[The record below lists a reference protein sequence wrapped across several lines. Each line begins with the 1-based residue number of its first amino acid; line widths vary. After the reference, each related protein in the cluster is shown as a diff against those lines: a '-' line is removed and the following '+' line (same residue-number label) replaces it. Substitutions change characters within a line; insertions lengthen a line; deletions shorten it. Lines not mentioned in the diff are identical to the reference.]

1 MERTVPTT
9 GSEEISLYMRT
20 YYSLLRTTDEVQVR
34 SFVESHLGMNSSL
47 HVGARDKVPDVAV
60 LIYCSLRLP
69 HAIRQTRLV
78 VMGQS
83 ERVFAR
89 RGYDKVEEWRPV
101 GAPGRRRRTFFDGHE
116 TMAAFIAS
124 VSDIDDLIP
133 MLTAFQI
140 EWNKMYR
147 RLKGHSLLERLEVH
161 RDVPPS
167 YPPQRGGGNTRPQRG
182 GGNTRPQRDGGN
194 APPQREVG
202 NAPPVLFPPEGGREA
217 LRQEIA
223 EVLELSLD
231 DLGRLESIWD
241 DPGHSL
247 FDLLCDVGREP
258 KQFAVRLLAGSRV
271 DYRKATRHWWGF
283 IADASPVDLSER
295 PVYFISS
302 NVHSVVNMLSGFAL
316 RREKE
321 LTRHLR
327 EKGDHELAGGVSPGE
342 YARIRDGET
351 SSRLENLLYFILRD
365 YMEVHRDDEI
375 WDEREEEEA
384 LCGIRHID
392 SHHVF
397 DVEAQVIEMCRL
409 CPDWLD
415 PRLRVPE
422 LDRADA
428 AAMLPGLRESDAVIV
443 NIDYP
448 LGMGAYHILSQVATS
463 VDSLRGVYSLGKA
476 ATLNGRIGDVMIPY
490 VVHDEHSRN
499 TYLFNNCFT
508 AASVAPYLVH
518 GTTLDNQKA
527 ISVRGT
533 FLQNERY
540 MDVFYREGY
549 TDIEMEAGPY
559 LSAVYEAVR
568 PSRHP
573 TNEIVTLYA
582 DTVPFDVG
590 IIHYA
595 SDTPL
600 EKGGWDQPR
609 NLGAQ
614 RLSYFGVDSTYAA
627 TVAILR
633 RVLWLETQ
641 RGQGKGAS
649 HWA

>member
-47 HVGARDKVPDVAV
+47 HVKARDEAPDAAA

-69 HAIRQTRLV
+69 HCTRQTRLV

-89 RGYDKVEEWRPV
+89 RGYAKVEQWEEV
-101 GAPGRRRRTFFDGHE
+101 DAPGRRRRTFFDGHE

-140 EWNKMYR
+140 EWNKIHR
-147 RLKGHSLLERLEVH
+147 RLHDHPLLEDLKAYCESGEPARETLRERL
-161 RDVPPS
+161 
-167 YPPQRGGGNTRPQRG
+167 Q
-182 GGNTRPQRDGGN
+182 
-194 APPQREVG
+194 
-202 NAPPVLFPPEGGREA
+202 
-217 LRQEIA
+217 
-223 EVLELSLD
+223 EVLGISLD
-231 DLGRLESIWD
+231 DLSRLEKTWGD
-241 DPGHSL
+241 E
-247 FDLLCDVGREP
+247 FAALLCDMGRAP
-258 KQFAVRLLAGSRV
+258 KRFAVRLLAGSRV
-271 DYRKATRHWWGF
+271 DYRKATRRWWSF
-283 IADASPVDLSER
+283 ITDASPIDLTER

-316 RREKE
+316 RREE
-321 LTRHLR
+321 DL
-327 EKGDHELAGGVSPGE
+327 VSYLQERGSQDLLE
-342 YARIRDGET
+342 EEARIRSGVS
-351 SSRLENLLYFILRD
+351 SSRVENLLYFVLRD
-365 YMEVHRDDEI
+365 YMEAHREDDV
-375 WDEREEEEA
+375 WTQREEEEA
-384 LCGIRHID
+384 LSGITHID

-397 DVEAQVIEMCRL
+397 DVEAQVIEICRL
-409 CPDWLD
+409 RPDWFD
-415 PRLRVPE
+415 SRLRVPG
-422 LDRADA
+422 LDRLAQS
-428 AAMLPGLRESDAVIV
+428 GAVIV

-476 ATLNGRIGDVMIPY
+476 ATLNGRVGDVMIPY

-508 AASVAPYLVH
+508 ASNVAPFLVH

-533 FLQNERY
+533 FLQNDRY

-568 PSRHP
+568 PTRHP
-573 TNEIVTLYA
+573 RNEIVTLYA

-600 EKGGWDQPR
+600 GKGR
-609 NLGAQ
+609 NLGSQ

-627 TVAILR
+627 TAAILR
-633 RVLWLETQ
+633 RILTLETQ
-641 RGQGKGAS
+641 RGQAR
-649 HWA
+649 

>member
-20 YYSLLRTTDEVQVR
+20 YYSLLRTTDEVQIR
-34 SFVESHLGMNSSL
+34 SLVETHLGMNSLL
-47 HVGARDKVPDVAV
+47 HVKARDEEPDAAA

-69 HAIRQTRLV
+69 TCIRQTRLV

-89 RGYDKVEEWRPV
+89 RGYANVEQWEPV
-101 GAPGRRRRTFFDGHE
+101 TAPARRRRTFFDGHE

-133 MLTAFQI
+133 ILTALQI
-140 EWNKMYR
+140 EWNKLHR
-147 RLKGHSLLERLEVH
+147 RLHASALLDRLASCVENEEQDWRTLRSELTSVLGMPSDDLERL
-161 RDVPPS
+161 
-167 YPPQRGGGNTRPQRG
+167 
-182 GGNTRPQRDGGN
+182 
-194 APPQREVG
+194 A
-202 NAPPVLFPPEGGREA
+202 
-217 LRQEIA
+217 
-223 EVLELSLD
+223 
-231 DLGRLESIWD
+231 SIWGD
-241 DPGHSL
+241 E
-247 FDLLCDVGREP
+247 FAAFLLNVGRAP
-258 KQFAVRLLAGSRV
+258 KRFAVRLLAGSLV
-271 DYRKATRHWWGF
+271 DYRKATRRWWGF
-283 IADASPVDLSER
+283 LVDASPIDLSER

-316 RREKE
+316 RREDE
-321 LTRHLR
+321 LVDFL
-327 EKGDHELAGGVSPGE
+327 KAQGDEELLDE
-342 YARIRDGET
+342 YARIREGEVP
-351 SSRLENLLYFILRD
+351 SRRENLLYFVLRD
-365 YMEVHRDDEI
+365 YMDAYRDEPV
-375 WDEREEEEA
+375 WKRRKEEEA
-384 LCGIRHID
+384 FCGIKHID
-392 SHHVF
+392 SRHVF
-397 DVEAQVIEMCRL
+397 DVEAQVIELSRL
-409 CPDWLD
+409 RPDWFD
-415 PRLRVPE
+415 PRLKMPNLGR
-422 LDRADA
+422 LA
-428 AAMLPGLRESDAVIV
+428 ESDAIIL

-448 LGMGAYHILSQVATS
+448 LGMGAYHILSQVATG
-463 VDSLRGVYSLGKA
+463 VDALRGVYILGKA
-476 ATLNGRIGDVMIPY
+476 ATLNGRIGDAMIPY

-499 TYLFNNCFT
+499 SYLCNNCFT
-508 AASVAPYLVH
+508 AADVAPYLVY

-559 LSAVYEAVR
+559 LSAIYEAVR
-568 PSRHP
+568 PTRHP

-600 EKGGWDQPR
+600 SKGK

-627 TVAILR
+627 TVAMLR
-633 RVLWLETQ
+633 RILMQEAQ
-641 RGQGKGAS
+641 M
-649 HWA
+649 

>member
-47 HVGARDKVPDVAV
+47 HVKARDEEPDTAV

-89 RGYDKVEEWRPV
+89 RGYADVEQWDSV
-101 GAPGRRRRTFFDGHE
+101 SAPGRRRRTFFDGHE
-116 TMAAFIAS
+116 TMAVFIAS
-124 VSDIDDLIP
+124 VSDIDDIIP

-140 EWNKMYR
+140 EWNKMHR
-147 RLKGHSLLERLEVH
+147 RLHDHPLLDKLEAHCDIGEPGWRTLRHEVS
-161 RDVPPS
+161 DVL
-167 YPPQRGGGNTRPQRG
+167 
-182 GGNTRPQRDGGN
+182 
-194 APPQREVG
+194 A
-202 NAPPVLFPPEGGREA
+202 
-217 LRQEIA
+217 
-223 EVLELSLD
+223 LSLD
-231 DLGRLESIWD
+231 DIHRLESIWD
-241 DPGHSL
+241 DELPA
-247 FDLLCDVGREP
+247 LLREVGQESKR
-258 KQFAVRLLAGSRV
+258 FAVRLLAGSLV
-271 DYRKATRHWWGF
+271 DYRKATRRWWDF
-283 IADASPVDLSER
+283 VADVSPVDLSER

-302 NVHSVVNMLSGFAL
+302 NVHSVVNLLSGFAL
-316 RREKE
+316 RYEEE
-321 LTRHLR
+321 LLSFL
-327 EKGDHELAGGVSPGE
+327 EDEGE
-342 YARIRDGET
+342 RALVEEHARIRRGEIP
-351 SSRLENLLYFILRD
+351 SRRENLLYFALRD
-365 YMEVHRDDEI
+365 FMATRRGEDV
-375 WDEREEEEA
+375 WDRRENEEA
-384 LCGIRHID
+384 LCGIKHID
-392 SHHVF
+392 SRHVF
-397 DVEAQVIEMCRL
+397 DVEAQVIEISRL
-409 CPDWLD
+409 RPDWFD
-415 PRLRVPE
+415 PRLKVPN
-422 LDRADA
+422 LD
-428 AAMLPGLRESDAVIV
+428 GLAQSDAVIV

-448 LGMGAYHILSQVATS
+448 LGMGAYHILSEVATS
-463 VDSLRGVYSLGKA
+463 VDALRGTYVLGKA

-499 TYLFNNCFT
+499 TYLYNNCFT
-508 AASVAPYLVH
+508 AADVAPYLVH

-568 PSRHP
+568 PTRHP
-573 TNEIVTLYA
+573 TNELVTLYA
-582 DTVPFDVG
+582 DAVPFDIG

-600 EKGGWDQPR
+600 SKGK

-614 RLSYFGVDSTYAA
+614 PLSYFGVDSTYAA

-633 RVLWLETQ
+633 RILTLET
-641 RGQGKGAS
+641 RE
-649 HWA
+649 

>member
-34 SFVESHLGMNSSL
+34 SFVESHLGINSSL
-47 HVGARDKVPDVAV
+47 HVKARDMTPDPAA

-69 HAIRQTRLV
+69 HCIRQTRLV

-89 RGYDKVEEWRPV
+89 RGYAKVEQWEPV
-101 GAPGRRRRTFFDGHE
+101 EAPGRRRRTFFDGQE

-140 EWNKMYR
+140 EWNKMHR
-147 RLKGHSLLERLEVH
+147 RLHRHPLLESLRLH
-161 RDVPPS
+161 RDTGEPTWQS
-167 YPPQRGGGNTRPQRG
+167 L
-182 GGNTRPQRDGGN
+182 RD
-194 APPQREVG
+194 EVMR
-202 NAPPVLFPPEGGREA
+202 VLDISP
-217 LRQEIA
+217 
-223 EVLELSLD
+223 D
-231 DLGRLESIWD
+231 DMRRLESIW
-241 DPGHSL
+241 GEQL
-247 FDLLCDVGREP
+247 ATLLWDMGREP
-258 KQFAVRLLAGSRV
+258 KRIAVRLLAGSRV
-271 DYRKATRHWWGF
+271 DYRKATRRWWNL
-283 IADASPVDLSER
+283 ITDASLVDLSER

-316 RREKE
+316 RRDQD
-321 LTRHLR
+321 LLRHLR
-327 EKGDHELAGGVSPGE
+327 ERGPQPLVEESS
-342 YARIRDGET
+342 RIRHGET
-351 SSRLENLLYFILRD
+351 PSRLENLLYFILRS
-365 YMEVHRDDEI
+365 YMDVHRGEDI
-375 WDEREEEEA
+375 WQEREEEEA
-384 LCGIRHID
+384 LCGIKHID

-409 CPDWLD
+409 RPDWFD
-415 PRLRVPE
+415 PRLQVSG
-422 LDRADA
+422 LDRLAQ
-428 AAMLPGLRESDAVIV
+428 SDAVIV

-463 VDSLRGVYSLGKA
+463 VDSLRGVYTLGKA

-490 VVHDEHSRN
+490 VIHDEHSRN

-508 AASVAPYLVH
+508 AADVAPYLVH

-533 FLQNERY
+533 FLQNDRY

-568 PSRHP
+568 PTRHP

-582 DTVPFDVG
+582 DTLPFDVG

-600 EKGGWDQPR
+600 GKGR

-633 RVLWLETQ
+633 RILTLETRQ
-641 RGQGKGAS
+641 RQGND
-649 HWA
+649 

>member
-9 GSEEISLYMRT
+9 GSEEIALYMRT
-20 YYSLLRTTDEVQVR
+20 YYSLLRTTDEVQIR
-34 SFVESHLGMNSSL
+34 SLVETHLGMNSLL
-47 HVGARDKVPDVAV
+47 HVKARDEEPDTAA

-69 HAIRQTRLV
+69 TSIRQTRLV

-89 RGYDKVEEWRPV
+89 RGYADVEQWEPV
-101 GAPGRRRRTFFDGHE
+101 TAPGRRRRTFFDGHE

-133 MLTAFQI
+133 MLTALQI
-140 EWNKMYR
+140 EWNKLHR
-147 RLKGHSLLERLEVH
+147 RLHASALLERLASCVESEEQ
-161 RDVPPS
+161 DW
-167 YPPQRGGGNTRPQRG
+167 
-182 GGNTRPQRDGGN
+182 
-194 APPQREVG
+194 RELHSDLTS
-202 NAPPVLFPPEGGREA
+202 VLDMSP
-217 LRQEIA
+217 
-223 EVLELSLD
+223 D
-231 DLGRLESIWD
+231 DLDRLASIWGDEFADLLLDIGRL
-241 DPGHSL
+241 
-247 FDLLCDVGREP
+247 R
-258 KQFAVRLLAGSRV
+258 KRFAVRLLAGSLV
-271 DYRKATRHWWGF
+271 DYRKATRRWWGF
-283 IADASPVDLSER
+283 LAGASPVDLSER

-316 RREKE
+316 RCEDE
-321 LTRHLR
+321 LVDFL
-327 EKGDHELAGGVSPGE
+327 KAQGDEDLLAE
-342 YARIRDGET
+342 YARIREGEVP
-351 SSRLENLLYFILRD
+351 SRRENLLYFVLRD
-365 YMEVHRDDEI
+365 YMEAHRDDPV
-375 WDEREEEEA
+375 WERRKEEEA
-384 LCGIRHID
+384 FCGIKHID
-392 SHHVF
+392 SRHVF
-397 DVEAQVIEMCRL
+397 DVEAQVIELNQL
-409 CPDWLD
+409 CPHWFD
-415 PRLRVPE
+415 PRLEMPHPE
-422 LDRADA
+422 RLA
-428 AAMLPGLRESDAVIV
+428 ESEAIIL

-448 LGMGAYHILSQVATS
+448 LGMGGYHILSQVATG
-463 VDSLRGVYSLGKA
+463 VDALRGVYILGKA
-476 ATLNGRIGDVMIPY
+476 ATLNGRIGDAMIPY

-499 TYLFNNCFT
+499 SYLCNNCFT
-508 AASVAPYLVH
+508 AADVAPYLVY

-559 LSAVYEAVR
+559 LSAIYEAVR
-568 PSRHP
+568 PTRHP

-600 EKGGWDQPR
+600 SKGK

-633 RVLWLETQ
+633 RILTLETQ
-641 RGQGKGAS
+641 V
-649 HWA
+649 

>member
-47 HVGARDKVPDVAV
+47 HVKARDEEPDTAA

-69 HAIRQTRLV
+69 HCIRQTRVV

-89 RGYDKVEEWRPV
+89 RGYADVEQWEPV
-101 GAPGRRRRTFFDGHE
+101 SAPGRRRRTFFDGHE
-116 TMAAFIAS
+116 TTAVFIAS
-124 VSDIDDLIP
+124 VSDIDDIIP

-140 EWNKMYR
+140 EWNKMHQ
-147 RLKGHSLLERLEVH
+147 RLSGRPLLDKLEAYCDTGEPEWEELH
-161 RDVPPS
+161 
-167 YPPQRGGGNTRPQRG
+167 Q
-182 GGNTRPQRDGGN
+182 
-194 APPQREVG
+194 EVSDILG
-202 NAPPVLFPPEGGREA
+202 LNP
-217 LRQEIA
+217 
-223 EVLELSLD
+223 D
-231 DLGRLESIWD
+231 DIDRLESIWD
-241 DPGHSL
+241 DEFPT
-247 FDLLCDVGREP
+247 LLRQVGREP
-258 KQFAVRLLAGSRV
+258 KRFAVRLLAGSRV
-271 DYRKATRHWWGF
+271 DYRKATHRWWDF
-283 IADASPVDLSER
+283 VADRSPIDLSER

-302 NVHSVVNMLSGFAL
+302 NVHSVVNLLSGFAL
-316 RREKE
+316 RHADE
-321 LTRHLR
+321 LLSFL
-327 EKGDHELAGGVSPGE
+327 EEEGE
-342 YARIRDGET
+342 EALLEEYSRIRRGEVP
-351 SSRLENLLYFILRD
+351 SWRENLLYFALRD
-365 YMEVHRDDEI
+365 FMAARRSEDI
-375 WDEREEEEA
+375 WGQREDEEA
-384 LCGIRHID
+384 LCGIKHID

-397 DVEAQVIEMCRL
+397 DVEAQVIEISRL
-409 CPDWLD
+409 RPDWFD
-415 PRLRVPE
+415 PRLKMPN
-422 LDRADA
+422 LDDLAQ
-428 AAMLPGLRESDAVIV
+428 SDAVIV

-448 LGMGAYHILSQVATS
+448 LGMGGYHILSQVATS
-463 VDSLRGVYSLGKA
+463 VDALRGTYVLGKA

-499 TYLFNNCFT
+499 TYLYNNCFT
-508 AASVAPYLVH
+508 ATDVAPYLVY

-527 ISVRGT
+527 ISVQGT

-568 PSRHP
+568 PTRHP

-582 DTVPFDVG
+582 DTIPFDMG

-600 EKGGWDQPR
+600 SKGK

-614 RLSYFGVDSTYAA
+614 RLSYFGVDSTYAG

-633 RVLWLETQ
+633 RILALET
-641 RGQGKGAS
+641 RD
-649 HWA
+649 

>member
-34 SFVESHLGMNSSL
+34 SLVESHLGMNSSL
-47 HVGARDKVPDVAV
+47 HVKARREEPDAAV

-69 HAIRQTRLV
+69 HSIRQTRLV

-83 ERVFAR
+83 QRVFAR
-89 RGYDKVEEWRPV
+89 RGYADVEQWESV
-101 GAPGRRRRTFFDGHE
+101 SAPGRRRRTFFDGHE
-116 TMAAFIAS
+116 TMAVFIAS

-140 EWNKMYR
+140 EWNKIHR
-147 RLKGHSLLERLEVH
+147 RLHDHPLLDRLAAHCTTGEPEWETLRH
-161 RDVPPS
+161 EISDV
-167 YPPQRGGGNTRPQRG
+167 
-182 GGNTRPQRDGGN
+182 
-194 APPQREVG
+194 
-202 NAPPVLFPPEGGREA
+202 LA
-217 LRQEIA
+217 LGP
-223 EVLELSLD
+223 D
-231 DLGRLESIWD
+231 DVNRLESIWGD
-241 DPGHSL
+241 E
-247 FDLLCDVGREP
+247 FAALLRDVGREP
-258 KQFAVRLLAGSRV
+258 KRFAVRLLAGSRV
-271 DYRKATRHWWGF
+271 DYRKATRRWWNF
-283 IADASPVDLSER
+283 IADRSPVDLSER

-302 NVHSVVNMLSGFAL
+302 NVHSVINLLSGFAL
-316 RREKE
+316 RREQE
-321 LTRHLR
+321 LLEFLEDEGRHALL
-327 EKGDHELAGGVSPGE
+327 EE
-342 YARIRDGET
+342 YSRIRRGEVP
-351 SSRLENLLYFILRD
+351 SRHENLLYFVLRD
-365 YMEVHRDDEI
+365 FMAARRGEDVWY
-375 WDEREEEEA
+375 EREEEEA
-384 LCGIRHID
+384 LCGVKHID

-397 DVEAQVIEMCRL
+397 DVEAQLIEVSRL
-409 CPDWLD
+409 RPDWFD
-415 PRLRVPE
+415 PRLE
-422 LDRADA
+422 MSNLG
-428 AAMLPGLRESDAVIV
+428 GLAQSDAVIV

-448 LGMGAYHILSQVATS
+448 LGMGGYHILSQVATS
-463 VDSLRGVYSLGKA
+463 VDALRGVYVLGKA

-499 TYLFNNCFT
+499 TYLYNNCFS
-508 AASVAPYLVH
+508 AADVAPYLVY
-518 GTTLDNQKA
+518 GTALDNQKS

-568 PSRHP
+568 PTRHP

-582 DTVPFDVG
+582 DAVPFDIGV
-590 IIHYA
+590 IHYA

-600 EKGGWDQPR
+600 SKGK

-627 TVAILR
+627 SVAILR
-633 RVLWLETQ
+633 RVLRLET
-641 RGQGKGAS
+641 RHA
-649 HWA
+649 

>member
-47 HVGARDKVPDVAV
+47 HVKARDQAPDAAA

-69 HAIRQTRLV
+69 SCIRQARLV

-89 RGYDKVEEWRPV
+89 RGYERVEQWRPV
-101 GAPGRRRRTFFDGHE
+101 QAPGRRRRTFFDGHE

-140 EWNKMYR
+140 EWNKMHQ
-147 RLKGHSLLERLEVH
+147 RLHDHSLLEKLKAYRDQGGPAWERL
-161 RDVPPS
+161 
-167 YPPQRGGGNTRPQRG
+167 RPQI
-182 GGNTRPQRDGGN
+182 Q
-194 APPQREVG
+194 A
-202 NAPPVLFPPEGGREA
+202 VLD
-217 LRQEIA
+217 IS
-223 EVLELSLD
+223 VD
-231 DLGRLESIWD
+231 DLSRLESIWGD
-241 DPGHSL
+241 DL
-247 FDLLCDVGREP
+247 AALLCDVGREP
-258 KQFAVRLLAGSRV
+258 KRFAVRLLAGSRV
-271 DYRKATRHWWGF
+271 DYRKATQRWWSF
-283 IADASPVDLSER
+283 IVDASPVDLSER

-316 RREKE
+316 RREEE
-321 LTRHLR
+321 LVHHLE
-327 EKGDHELAGGVSPGE
+327 EKGVGDLVEE
-342 YARIRDGET
+342 YSRIRTGAT
-351 SSRLENLLYFILRD
+351 PSRSENLLYFALRD
-365 YMEVHRDDEI
+365 YMDAHRGGSE
-375 WDEREEEEA
+375 WNRRQEEES
-384 LCGIRHID
+384 LCGIKHID

-397 DVEAQVIEMCRL
+397 DVEAQVIEMSRL
-409 CPDWLD
+409 CPDWFD
-415 PRLRVPE
+415 PRLNVPE
-422 LDRADA
+422 LQR
-428 AAMLPGLRESDAVIV
+428 LGQSNAVIV

-490 VVHDEHSRN
+490 VIHDEHYRN

-568 PSRHP
+568 PTRHP
-573 TNEIVTLYA
+573 TDEIVTLYA
-582 DTVPFDVG
+582 DRVPFDVG

-600 EKGGWDQPR
+600 GKGR
-609 NLGAQ
+609 NLGSH

-627 TVAILR
+627 TTAILR
-633 RVLWLETQ
+633 RILTLETQ
-641 RGQGKGAS
+641 RTQESAPQGRGEAR
-649 HWA
+649 

>member
-9 GSEEISLYMRT
+9 GSEEIRLYMRT
-20 YYSLLRTTDEVQVR
+20 YYSLLRTTDEVQIR
-34 SFVESHLGMNSSL
+34 SLVETHLGMDSL
-47 HVGARDKVPDVAV
+47 LHTKARAEEPDAAA

-69 HAIRQTRLV
+69 RCIRRTRLV

-89 RGYDKVEEWRPV
+89 RGYPNVEQWQPV
-101 GAPGRRRRTFFDGHE
+101 TAPGRRRRTFFDGHE

-133 MLTAFQI
+133 MLTALQI
-140 EWNKMYR
+140 EWNKMHQ
-147 RLKGHSLLERLEVH
+147 RLHASPLLARLASHVERGEPDWERL
-161 RDVPPS
+161 RDELP
-167 YPPQRGGGNTRPQRG
+167 
-182 GGNTRPQRDGGN
+182 
-194 APPQREVG
+194 A
-202 NAPPVLFPPEGGREA
+202 A
-217 LRQEIA
+217 LA
-223 EVLELSLD
+223 LSPD
-231 DLGRLESIWD
+231 DLARLEAIWGNEF
-241 DPGHSL
+241 PA
-247 FDLLCDVGREP
+247 FLLDVGREH
-258 KQFAVRLLAGSRV
+258 KRFAVRLLAGSLV
-271 DYRKATRHWWGF
+271 DYRKATRRWWGF
-283 IADASPVDLSER
+283 ITDASPVDLSER

-316 RREKE
+316 RREDE
-321 LTRHLR
+321 LLR
-327 EKGDHELAGGVSPGE
+327 FLDDQGRNDLLAE
-342 YARIRDGET
+342 YARIRAGEVP
-351 SSRLENLLYFILRD
+351 SRRENLLYFALRG
-365 YMEVHRDDEI
+365 YMDAHRGEAV

-384 LCGIRHID
+384 LCGIKHID
-392 SHHVF
+392 SLHVF
-397 DVEAQVIEMCRL
+397 DVEAQVIELRRL
-409 CPDWLD
+409 RPDWFD
-415 PRLRVPE
+415 PRLRMPA
-422 LDRADA
+422 LDHLAQ
-428 AAMLPGLRESDAVIV
+428 SDAVIV

-463 VDSLRGVYSLGKA
+463 VDALRGVYVLGKA

-508 AASVAPYLVH
+508 AGDVSPYLIY

-533 FLQNERY
+533 FLQNRRY

-559 LSAVYEAVR
+559 LSAIYEAVR
-568 PSRHP
+568 PRRHP
-573 TNEIVTLYA
+573 VNEIVTLYA
-582 DTVPFDVG
+582 DDVPFDVG

-600 EKGGWDQPR
+600 SKGR

-614 RLSYFGVDSTYAA
+614 RLSYFGMDATYAA
-627 TVAILR
+627 TIAILR
-633 RVLWLETQ
+633 RILELESR
-641 RGQGKGAS
+641 RGEKGGK
-649 HWA
+649 

>member
-34 SFVESHLGMNSSL
+34 SFVESHLGINSSL
-47 HVGARDKVPDVAV
+47 HVKARDMTPDPAA

-69 HAIRQTRLV
+69 HCIRQTRLV

-89 RGYDKVEEWRPV
+89 RGYAKVEQWEPV
-101 GAPGRRRRTFFDGHE
+101 EAPGRRRRTFFDGQE

-140 EWNKMYR
+140 EWNKMHR
-147 RLKGHSLLERLEVH
+147 RLHRHPLLESLRLH
-161 RDVPPS
+161 RDTGEPTWQS
-167 YPPQRGGGNTRPQRG
+167 L
-182 GGNTRPQRDGGN
+182 RD
-194 APPQREVG
+194 EVMR
-202 NAPPVLFPPEGGREA
+202 VLDISP
-217 LRQEIA
+217 
-223 EVLELSLD
+223 D
-231 DLGRLESIWD
+231 DMRRLESIW
-241 DPGHSL
+241 GEQL
-247 FDLLCDVGREP
+247 ATLLWDMGREP
-258 KQFAVRLLAGSRV
+258 KRIAVRLLAGSRV
-271 DYRKATRHWWGF
+271 DYRKATRRWWSL
-283 IADASPVDLSER
+283 ITDASLVDLSER

-316 RREKE
+316 RRDQD
-321 LTRHLR
+321 LLRHLR
-327 EKGDHELAGGVSPGE
+327 ERGPQPLVEESS
-342 YARIRDGET
+342 RIRHGET
-351 SSRLENLLYFILRD
+351 PSRLENLLYFILRS
-365 YMEVHRDDEI
+365 YMDVHRGEDI
-375 WDEREEEEA
+375 WQEREEEEA
-384 LCGIRHID
+384 LCGIKHID

-409 CPDWLD
+409 RPDWFD
-415 PRLRVPE
+415 PRLQVSG
-422 LDRADA
+422 LDRLAQ
-428 AAMLPGLRESDAVIV
+428 SDAVIV

-463 VDSLRGVYSLGKA
+463 VDSLRGVYTLGKA

-490 VVHDEHSRN
+490 VIHDEHSRN

-508 AASVAPYLVH
+508 AADVAPYLVH

-533 FLQNERY
+533 FLQNDRY

-568 PSRHP
+568 PTRHP

-582 DTVPFDVG
+582 DTLPFDVG

-600 EKGGWDQPR
+600 GKGR

-633 RVLWLETQ
+633 RILTLETRQ
-641 RGQGKGAS
+641 RQGND
-649 HWA
+649 

>member
-47 HVGARDKVPDVAV
+47 HVKARNQAPDAAA

-89 RGYDKVEEWRPV
+89 RGYTKIEQWEPVE
-101 GAPGRRRRTFFDGHE
+101 APGRRRRTFFDGHE

-140 EWNKMYR
+140 EWNKVHR
-147 RLKGHSLLERLEVH
+147 RLHDHPLLNKLTAAAATASQFPFPGTEEADCESAGSRGEGAQSWQ
-161 RDVPPS
+161 PGEEPS
-167 YPPQRGGGNTRPQRG
+167 WQT
-182 GGNTRPQRDGGN
+182 
-194 APPQREVG
+194 
-202 NAPPVLFPPEGGREA
+202 
-217 LRQEIA
+217 LRQE
-223 EVLELSLD
+223 VLNVLD
-231 DLGRLESIWD
+231 ISHDDMSRLESIWG
-241 DPGHSL
+241 GHGPDGWPYGL
-247 FDLLCDVGREP
+247 VTLLCDMGREP
-258 KQFAVRLLAGSRV
+258 KRLAVRLLAGSRV
-271 DYRKATRHWWGF
+271 DYRKATRRWWSF
-283 IADASPVDLSER
+283 ITDASPVDLSER
-295 PVYFISS
+295 PVYFVSS

-316 RREKE
+316 RRDGE
-321 LTRHLR
+321 LVHDLEER
-327 EKGDHELAGGVSPGE
+327 GNQELLEE
-342 YARIRDGET
+342 YTRIRKGET
-351 SSRLENLLYFILRD
+351 SSRLENLLYFTLRD
-365 YMEVHRDDEI
+365 YMEAHRHDDV
-375 WDEREEEEA
+375 WDQREEEEA
-384 LCGIRHID
+384 LCGTKHID

-409 CPDWLD
+409 RPDWFD

-422 LDRADA
+422 LDRLAQ
-428 AAMLPGLRESDAVIV
+428 SDAVIV

-476 ATLNGRIGDVMIPY
+476 ATLNGRVGDVMIPY

-508 AASVAPYLVH
+508 AANVAPYLVH

-533 FLQNERY
+533 FLQNDRY

-568 PSRHP
+568 PTRHP
-573 TNEIVTLYA
+573 TNEIITLYA

-600 EKGGWDQPR
+600 GKGR

-633 RVLWLETQ
+633 RILTLEIQ
-641 RGQGKGAS
+641 LVS
-649 HWA
+649 

>member
-34 SFVESHLGMNSSL
+34 AFVESHQRMNSSL
-47 HVGARDKVPDVAV
+47 HVKAHEDQPDAAA

-69 HAIRQTRLV
+69 PAIRRTRLV

-89 RGYDKVEEWRPV
+89 RGYTEVQGWQPV
-101 GAPGRRRRTFFDGHE
+101 RAPGRRRRTLFDGDE

-124 VSDIDDLIP
+124 ISDVDDLIP

-140 EWNKMYR
+140 EWNKIHR
-147 RLKGHSLLERLEVH
+147 RLHGHPLLADLEAHCEVH
-161 RDVPPS
+161 SPP
-167 YPPQRGGGNTRPQRG
+167 Y
-182 GGNTRPQRDGGN
+182 
-194 APPQREVG
+194 AE
-202 NAPPVLFPPEGGREA
+202 
-217 LRQEIA
+217 LRSSLA
-223 EVLELSLD
+223 EVLDVSLD
-231 DLGRLESIWD
+231 DLRRLEAIWGD
-241 DPGHSL
+241 Q
-247 FDLLCDVGREP
+247 FAALLCDVGESP
-258 KQFAVRLLAGSRV
+258 KRFAVRLLAGSRV
-271 DYRKATRHWWGF
+271 DYRKATRRWWTLV
-283 IADASPVDLSER
+283 IEASSIDLSER

-316 RREKE
+316 RRGGE
-321 LTRHLR
+321 LVDHLQQQGS
-327 EKGDHELAGGVSPGE
+327 EELLDE
-342 YARIRDGET
+342 YARIRKGDAK
-351 SSRLENLLYFILRD
+351 SRVENLLYFALRD
-365 YMEVHRDDEI
+365 YMDAHRGEEVWRQ
-375 WDEREEEEA
+375 REEEEA
-384 LCGIRHID
+384 LCGIKHIE

-397 DVEAQVIEMCRL
+397 DVEAQVIEVSRL
-409 CPDWLD
+409 RPEWLD
-415 PRLRVPE
+415 PRLR
-422 LDRADA
+422 
-428 AAMLPGLRESDAVIV
+428 LPGLERLTQSEAVIV

-448 LGMGAYHILSQVATS
+448 LGMGAYHILSQIATN

-499 TYLFNNCFT
+499 TYLFNNCFA
-508 AASVAPYLVH
+508 AASVAPHLVH

-582 DTVPFDVG
+582 DTVPFDLG

-600 EKGGWDQPR
+600 GKGR

-627 TVAILR
+627 TAAILR
-633 RVLWLETQ
+633 RVLTVETQ
-641 RGQGKGAS
+641 RVRGWEA
-649 HWA
+649 

>member
-34 SFVESHLGMNSSL
+34 SFVESHMGMNSSL
-47 HVGARDKVPDVAV
+47 HVKARQQALDPAA

-69 HAIRQTRLV
+69 SCISKTRLV

-89 RGYDKVEEWRPV
+89 LGYAKVEEWQPV
-101 GAPGRRRRTFFDGHE
+101 EAPGRRRRTFFDGHE
-116 TMAAFIAS
+116 TTAAFIAS

-133 MLTAFQI
+133 MLTALQI
-140 EWNKMYR
+140 EWNKIHR
-147 RLKGHSLLERLEVH
+147 RLHDH
-161 RDVPPS
+161 
-167 YPPQRGGGNTRPQRG
+167 
-182 GGNTRPQRDGGN
+182 
-194 APPQREVG
+194 
-202 NAPPVLFPPEGGREA
+202 PVLDQLKEYRDRGRPA
-217 LRQEIA
+217 WDGIRQQLRD
-223 EVLELSLD
+223 VLELNVD
-231 DLGRLESIWD
+231 DMDRLESVWKD
-241 DPGHSL
+241 GFAS
-247 FDLLCDVGREP
+247 FLCDVGRSP
-258 KQFAVRLLAGSRV
+258 KRFAVRLLAGSLI
-271 DYRKATRHWWGF
+271 DYRKATRRWWSF
-283 IADASPVDLSER
+283 VADGSSIDLSER

-302 NVHSVVNMLSGFAL
+302 NVHSVVNVLSGFAL
-316 RREKE
+316 RREDA
-321 LTRHLR
+321 LLDHLQ
-327 EKGDHELAGGVSPGE
+327 ETGAQDLVEE
-342 YARIRDGET
+342 YGRIQRGET
-351 SSRLENLLYFILRD
+351 SSRSENLLYYALRG
-365 YMEVHRDDEI
+365 YMDAHRDEDV
-375 WDEREEEEA
+375 WAEREEEEA
-384 LCGIRHID
+384 LCGIKHID

-397 DVEAQVIEMCRL
+397 DVEAQVIEMSRL
-409 CPDWLD
+409 RPDWFD
-415 PRLRVPE
+415 PRLLGPHLGE
-422 LDRADA
+422 LA
-428 AAMLPGLRESDAVIV
+428 GSDAVIV

-448 LGMGAYHILSQVATS
+448 LGMAAYHILSQVATT

-476 ATLNGRIGDVMIPY
+476 ATLNGRVGDVMIPY
-490 VVHDEHSRN
+490 VIHDEHSRN
-499 TYLFNNCFT
+499 TYLFNNCF
-508 AASVAPYLVH
+508 AAAHVAPYLLH

-533 FLQNERY
+533 FLQNDRY

-559 LSAVYEAVR
+559 LSAIYEAVR
-568 PSRHP
+568 PTRHP
-573 TNEIVTLYA
+573 ANEIVTLYA

-600 EKGGWDQPR
+600 GKGR

-633 RVLWLETQ
+633 RILAVE
-641 RGQGKGAS
+641 AS
-649 HWA
+649 HHQGRS

>member
-34 SFVESHLGMNSSL
+34 SFVESHMGMNSSL
-47 HVGARDKVPDVAV
+47 HAKARDQAV
-60 LIYCSLRLP
+60 DPAALIYCSLRLP
-69 HAIRQTRLV
+69 RSIRRTRLV

-89 RGYDKVEEWRPV
+89 RGYSKVEQWEPV
-101 GAPGRRRRTFFDGHE
+101 EAPGRRRRTFFDGHE

-140 EWNKMYR
+140 EWNKMHR
-147 RLKGHSLLERLEVH
+147 RLQDHSILQRLQTH
-161 RDVPPS
+161 RDQGEPPWE
-167 YPPQRGGGNTRPQRG
+167 
-182 GGNTRPQRDGGN
+182 
-194 APPQREVG
+194 AIRED
-202 NAPPVLFPPEGGREA
+202 L
-217 LRQEIA
+217 L
-223 EVLELSLD
+223 EVLELSAD
-231 DLGRLESIWD
+231 DLRRLESTWGDEFD
-241 DPGHSL
+241 D
-247 FDLLCDVGREP
+247 FLCDVGCEP
-258 KQFAVRLLAGSRV
+258 KRFAVRLLAGSRV
-271 DYRKATRHWWGF
+271 DYRKATRRWWTF
-283 IADASPVDLSER
+283 ITDASPLDLSEK

-302 NVHSVVNMLSGFAL
+302 NIHSVVNMLSGFAL
-316 RREKE
+316 RREEE
-321 LTRHLR
+321 LLRHLETMGHR
-327 EKGDHELAGGVSPGE
+327 DLMDE
-342 YARIRDGET
+342 YARIRRGET
-351 SSRLENLLYFILRD
+351 PSRSENLLYFVLRD
-365 YMEVHRDDEI
+365 YMEAHRDDDV
-375 WDEREEEEA
+375 WSKREEEEA
-384 LCGIRHID
+384 LCGIKHID

-397 DVEAQVIEMCRL
+397 DVEAQVIEMSRL
-409 CPDWLD
+409 RPDWFD
-415 PRLRVPE
+415 PRLKGRN
-422 LDRADA
+422 LDLLAN
-428 AAMLPGLRESDAVIV
+428 SDAVIV

-448 LGMGAYHILSQVATS
+448 LGMGAYHILSQIATS
-463 VDSLRGVYSLGKA
+463 VDSLLGIYSLGKA

-490 VVHDEHSRN
+490 VIHDEHSRN
-499 TYLFNNCFT
+499 SYLFNNCFT
-508 AASVAPYLVH
+508 AASVAPYLLH

-533 FLQNERY
+533 FLQNDRY

-568 PSRHP
+568 PTRHP

-600 EKGGWDQPR
+600 GKGR

-627 TVAILR
+627 TTAILR
-633 RVLWLETQ
+633 RILALETNQ
-641 RGQGKGAS
+641 VQERT
-649 HWA
+649 

>member
-47 HVGARDKVPDVAV
+47 HVKARDQAPDAAA

-69 HAIRQTRLV
+69 HAIRRTRLV

-89 RGYDKVEEWRPV
+89 RGYAGVERWEPV

-116 TMAAFIAS
+116 TLAAYIAS

-140 EWNKMYR
+140 EWNKMHR
-147 RLKGHSLLERLEVH
+147 RLNGHALLEELEACCDLGRANEASPGRGTSWEALRDEIAAVLDLSSDDLERL
-161 RDVPPS
+161 
-167 YPPQRGGGNTRPQRG
+167 G
-182 GGNTRPQRDGGN
+182 
-194 APPQREVG
+194 
-202 NAPPVLFPPEGGREA
+202 
-217 LRQEIA
+217 
-223 EVLELSLD
+223 
-231 DLGRLESIWD
+231 SIWGD
-241 DPGHSL
+241 A
-247 FDLLCDVGREP
+247 FADLLCDVGREP
-258 KQFAVRLLAGSRV
+258 KRFAVRLLAGSRV
-271 DYRKATRHWWGF
+271 DYRKATRRWWNL
-283 IADASPVDLSER
+283 ITDASSVDLSER

-316 RREKE
+316 RREEDLANYLQERGEQE
-321 LTRHLR
+321 LV
-327 EKGDHELAGGVSPGE
+327 GGVPAGE
-342 YARIRDGET
+342 YARIRRGET
-351 SSRLENLLYFILRD
+351 SSRFENLLYFVLRD
-365 YMEVHRDDEI
+365 YMDTHRGDEV
-375 WDEREEEEA
+375 WDQREEEEA
-384 LCGIRHID
+384 ICGIKHID

-409 CPDWLD
+409 RPDWFD
-415 PRLRVPE
+415 PRLKVRGSG
-422 LDRADA
+422 RNSA
-428 AAMLPGLRESDAVIV
+428 LRQSNAVIV

-490 VVHDEHSRN
+490 VIHDEHSRN

-582 DTVPFDVG
+582 DAVPFDVG

-600 EKGGWDQPR
+600 GKGR

-614 RLSYFGVDSTYAA
+614 RLSYYGVDSTYAA

-633 RVLWLETQ
+633 RILALETERTQ
-641 RGQGKGAS
+641 AG
-649 HWA
+649 

>member
-20 YYSLLRTTDEVQVR
+20 YYSLLRTTDEVQIR
-34 SFVESHLGMNSSL
+34 SLVGTHLGMNSLL
-47 HVGARDKVPDVAV
+47 HIKARDEAPDAAA

-69 HAIRQTRLV
+69 TCIRQTRLV

-89 RGYDKVEEWRPV
+89 RGYANVEQWEPV
-101 GAPGRRRRTFFDGHE
+101 TAPGRRRRTFFDGHE

-133 MLTAFQI
+133 ILTALQI
-140 EWNKMYR
+140 EWNKLHR
-147 RLKGHSLLERLEVH
+147 RLHASALLERLASCVESEGQ
-161 RDVPPS
+161 DW
-167 YPPQRGGGNTRPQRG
+167 
-182 GGNTRPQRDGGN
+182 
-194 APPQREVG
+194 RELHSEL
-202 NAPPVLFPPEGGREA
+202 ASVLDMSP
-217 LRQEIA
+217 
-223 EVLELSLD
+223 D
-231 DLGRLESIWD
+231 DLERLASIWGD
-241 DPGHSL
+241 E
-247 FDLLCDVGREP
+247 FAAFLLDVGRAP
-258 KQFAVRLLAGSRV
+258 KRFAVRLLAGSLV
-271 DYRKATRHWWGF
+271 DYRKATRRWWGF
-283 IADASPVDLSER
+283 LAAASPVDLSER

-316 RREKE
+316 RREDALIDFLKAQ
-321 LTRHLR
+321 
-327 EKGDHELAGGVSPGE
+327 GDEDLLAE
-342 YARIRDGET
+342 YARIREGDVP
-351 SSRLENLLYFILRD
+351 SRRENLLYFVLRD
-365 YMEVHRDDEI
+365 YMDAHRNEPV
-375 WDEREEEEA
+375 WERREEEETF
-384 LCGIRHID
+384 CGIKHID
-392 SHHVF
+392 SRHVF
-397 DVEAQVIEMCRL
+397 DVEAQVIELSRL
-409 CPDWLD
+409 RPDWFD
-415 PRLRVPE
+415 PRLKMPNLER
-422 LDRADA
+422 LT
-428 AAMLPGLRESDAVIV
+428 ESDAVIL

-448 LGMGAYHILSQVATS
+448 LGMGAYHILSQVATG
-463 VDSLRGVYSLGKA
+463 VDALRGVYILGKA
-476 ATLNGRIGDVMIPY
+476 ATLNGRIGDAMIPY

-499 TYLFNNCFT
+499 SYLCNNCFT
-508 AASVAPYLVH
+508 AADVAPYLVY

-559 LSAVYEAVR
+559 LSAIYEAVR
-568 PSRHP
+568 PTRHP

-600 EKGGWDQPR
+600 SKGK

-633 RVLWLETQ
+633 RILTLEAQ
-641 RGQGKGAS
+641 M
-649 HWA
+649 

>member
-47 HVGARDKVPDVAV
+47 HVKARDEEPDAAV

-69 HAIRQTRLV
+69 HRVRQTRV
-78 VMGQS
+78 IVMGQS

-89 RGYDKVEEWRPV
+89 RGYADIEQWESVS
-101 GAPGRRRRTFFDGHE
+101 APGRRRRTFFDGHE
-116 TMAAFIAS
+116 TMAVFIAS

-140 EWNKMYR
+140 EWNKMHQ
-147 RLKGHSLLERLEVH
+147 RLRGHPLSDKLEAH
-161 RDVPPS
+161 CDTGDPKW
-167 YPPQRGGGNTRPQRG
+167 Q
-182 GGNTRPQRDGGN
+182 D
-194 APPQREVG
+194 
-202 NAPPVLFPPEGGREA
+202 
-217 LRQEIA
+217 LRQEVS
-223 EVLELSLD
+223 EVLGLNPED
-231 DLGRLESIWD
+231 IERLESIWD
-241 DPGHSL
+241 DEFPA
-247 FDLLCDVGREP
+247 LLREVGREP
-258 KQFAVRLLAGSRV
+258 KRFAVRLLAGSRV
-271 DYRKATRHWWGF
+271 DYRKATHRWWDF
-283 IADASPVDLSER
+283 VADRSPVDLSER

-302 NVHSVVNMLSGFAL
+302 NVHSVVNLLSGFAL
-316 RREKE
+316 RHAEE
-321 LTRHLR
+321 LLSF
-327 EKGDHELAGGVSPGE
+327 LGE
-342 YARIRDGET
+342 EGEDALLEEHSRIRRGEVP
-351 SSRLENLLYFILRD
+351 SWRENLLYFALRD
-365 YMEVHRDDEI
+365 FMSARRGEDI
-375 WDEREEEEA
+375 WDQREDEES
-384 LCGIRHID
+384 LCGVKHID

-397 DVEAQVIEMCRL
+397 DVEAQVIEISRL
-409 CPDWLD
+409 RPDWFD
-415 PRLRVPE
+415 PRLQMPN
-422 LDRADA
+422 LDSLAQ
-428 AAMLPGLRESDAVIV
+428 SDAVIV

-463 VDSLRGVYSLGKA
+463 VDALRGTYVLGKA

-499 TYLFNNCFT
+499 TYLYNNCFT
-508 AASVAPYLVH
+508 AADVAPYLVY
-518 GTTLDNQKA
+518 GTTLDNQKS

-540 MDVFYREGY
+540 MDIFYREGY

-568 PSRHP
+568 PTRHP

-582 DTVPFDVG
+582 DTVPFDLG

-600 EKGGWDQPR
+600 SKGK

-614 RLSYFGVDSTYAA
+614 RLSYFGVDSTYAG

-633 RVLWLETQ
+633 RILKLET
-641 RGQGKGAS
+641 RD
-649 HWA
+649 